1 MPKRWMIAAPWPECE
16 RAARRLGVSPLIAQ
30 LLFNR
35 DLADLDA
42 ARAFLNPQLNT
53 LPDPDLL
60 GGIAEAAALPADK
73 VRQRA
78 PIVIYGDYDVDGITG
93 TAILWHILPL
103 AGADVSYYIPHRL
116 EEGYGLNN
124 EALRQIRSDGADTVI
139 TVDCG
144 ISAVELRHV
153 REL

>member
-1 MPKRWMIAAPWPECE
+1 MPKCWMIASPWPERE
-16 RAARRLGVSPLIAQ
+16 RVARQLGVSPLIAQ

-42 ARAFLNPQLNT
+42 SRAFLNPQLNT

-60 GGIAEAAALPADK
+60 PGTVEAAALIADK

-93 TAILWHILPL
+93 TAILWHILTL
-103 AGADVSYYIPHRL
+103 AGADV
-116 EEGYGLNN
+116 
-124 EALRQIRSDGADTVI
+124 
-139 TVDCG
+139 
-144 ISAVELRHV
+144 
-153 REL
+153 